1 MKTDYLIIKK
11 EELMSIIKELSMQT
25 EVKLHPLT
33 SASNII
39 DDISLITTNLNSV
52 MKRLTNL
59 EKTKYYSGSYETF
72 YFKVPK
78 SVEKPK
84 ELELRISYSF
94 KDTSKPTENLTSVS
108 AFYISRSFIDGN
120 SNTGV
125 LNMGTNKTGISYL
138 HSVVFELVKDTV
150 NNEYYIKM
158 KVGAKKSPDIN
169 LLSMSIWFYSENV
182 DWEMYP
188 ESRLTSILPNITTQI
203 TKESELETE
212 TLRKEV
218 PDIDKLVR
226 SDDYSFIK
234 SLTQGQF
241 ETMKQNETLQEGV
254 LYTTDKVEED

>member
-1 MKTDYLIIKK
+1 
-11 EELMSIIKELSMQT
+11 
-25 EVKLHPLT
+25 
-33 SASNII
+33 
-39 DDISLITTNLNSV
+39 
-52 MKRLTNL
+52 
-59 EKTKYYSGSYETF
+59 
-72 YFKVPK
+72 
-78 SVEKPK
+78 
-84 ELELRISYSF
+84 
-94 KDTSKPTENLTSVS
+94 
-108 AFYISRSFIDGN
+108 
-120 SNTGV
+120 
-125 LNMGTNKTGISYL
+125 MGTNKTGISYL
-138 HSVVFELVKDTV
+138 HSVVFELVKDSV

-158 KVGAKKSPDIN
+158 KVGSKKSPGIN

-188 ESRLTSILPNITTQI
+188 ESRLTSVLPNIATQI

-218 PDIDKLVR
+218 PNIDKLVR